1 MIIPVLMLA
10 DIISGKEPNLMKQKR
25 FVCSRYLV
33 VASTV
38 LSELM
43 AYDEWWLGRRLE
55 YDYRRS

>member
-1 MIIPVLMLA
+1 MLA